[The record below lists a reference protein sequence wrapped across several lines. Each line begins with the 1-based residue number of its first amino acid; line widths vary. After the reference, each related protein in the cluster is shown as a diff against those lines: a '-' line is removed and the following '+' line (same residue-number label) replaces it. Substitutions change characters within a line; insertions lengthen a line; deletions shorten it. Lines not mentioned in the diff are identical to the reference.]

1 MSPKRP
7 ESAINEMLVVLL
19 SIRNKIWNYHE
30 VDGYNGDDK
39 DTWKAFLMSPTIE
52 RILMERRKL
61 QRSSSSGG
69 EPW

>member
-30 VDGYNGDDK
+30 VDNNDVANKEQD
-39 DTWKAFLMSPTIE
+39 LELS
-52 RILMERRKL
+52 
-61 QRSSSSGG
+61 
-69 EPW
+69 

>member
-1 MSPKRP
+1 M
-7 ESAINEMLVVLL
+7 MLQ
-19 SIRNKIWNYHE
+19 IRNKIWNYHE
-30 VDGYNGDDK
+30 VDGYDGDDE
-39 DTWKAFLMSPTIE
+39 DTWKAFLMSPTME